1 LGEEIGVLRV
11 SKQHRD
17 EGFGLVEIMVSML
30 IITILML
37 SMLSVIISALRV
49 NVGNATKATAV
60 ELSTQRLE
68 EARQASVTG
77 DCANVRSVVEKVV
90 NTTDGRGA
98 PLKVTGVLACAA
110 QTPGDEHN
118 EPRLARVTVTVTTT
132 VPGFPDPLVQTA
144 TDIYVKF
151 NPS

>member
-1 LGEEIGVLRV
+1 MMRGERER
-11 SKQHRD
+11 SD
-17 EGFGLVEIMVSML
+17 EGFGLVEIIVSML
-30 IITILML
+30 IITIVML

-77 DCANVRSVVEKVV
+77 DCASVRAVVETVV
-90 NTTDGRGA
+90 NTTDGRGT

-110 QTPGDEHN
+110 QTPGHEHD

-132 VPGFPDPLVQTA
+132 VPGLPDPLVQTA

-151 NPS
+151 NP

>member
-1 LGEEIGVLRV
+1 MRGTREH
-11 SKQHRD
+11 SD
-17 EGFGLVEIMVSML
+17 DGFGLIEIIVSML
-30 IITILML
+30 IITVLML
-37 SMLSVIISALRV
+37 SMLTVIISALRV
-49 NVGNATKATAV
+49 NVANATKATAV

-98 PLKVTGVLACAA
+98 PLTVTGVLTCAA

-132 VPGFPDPLVQTA
+132 VPGLPSPLVRTA

-151 NPS
+151 DPS